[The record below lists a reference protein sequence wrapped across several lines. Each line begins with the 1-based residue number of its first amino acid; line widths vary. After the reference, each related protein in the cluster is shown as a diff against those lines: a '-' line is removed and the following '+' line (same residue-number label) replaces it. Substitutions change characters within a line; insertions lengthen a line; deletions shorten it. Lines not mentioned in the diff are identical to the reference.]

1 MFPTHDSTGKFR
13 HPSQLFSMRLSVEL
27 TGALEAQLAAVAA
40 RLNVSAEELAAAA
53 LRDLLT
59 APEPDFQE
67 AAARVLEKNRELYRR
82 LA

>member
-1 MFPTHDSTGKFR
+1 
-13 HPSQLFSMRLSVEL
+13 MRLSVEL
-27 TGALEAQLAAVAA
+27 TAALEAQLAVVAA